1 MITPSTPK
9 ARHGCSESSM
19 AISGVSERSRN
30 GILFEY
36 SRNAG
41 WYRPACRISHTG
53 VRSTASPLAARSR
66 MSCCAPA
73 SGLGAFLSCSAD
85 KPQPDGPTMAAG
97 AAARRMDERDAVTPD
112 AATRSSRA
120 RRKRLF
126 IAIDAFAARRNL
138 ASCRRASEESG
149 ARASSRVREERR
161 AGAGSVVAERPHARP
176 AERRASNPFACLV
189 KKLRDCCSCDA
200 IPTSK
205 PKVRRLDCEASRTPS
220 AGSLRRT
227 AAANRA

>member
-1 MITPSTPK
+1 MVPVRARVDPFKAHKSIQLVVTST
-9 ARHGCSESSM
+9 
-19 AISGVSERSRN
+19 
-30 GILFEY
+30 
-36 SRNAG
+36 RNALPLQRASVHAHTG
-41 WYRPACRISHTG
+41 QDTPVQLLSTQALKHSHTG

-126 IAIDAFAARRNL
+126 IARIVLLQLAGISRRVPRSQRRAALARRRV
-138 ASCRRASEESG
+138 CPRTRR
-149 ARASSRVREERR
+149 
-161 AGAGSVVAERPHARP
+161 VAERPHAS
-176 AERRASNPFACLV
+176 RRFWGPPRACLV

-205 PKVRRLDCEASRTPS
+205 PKVRRLDCEALADAFGWLT
-220 AGSLRRT
+220 
-227 AAANRA
+227 